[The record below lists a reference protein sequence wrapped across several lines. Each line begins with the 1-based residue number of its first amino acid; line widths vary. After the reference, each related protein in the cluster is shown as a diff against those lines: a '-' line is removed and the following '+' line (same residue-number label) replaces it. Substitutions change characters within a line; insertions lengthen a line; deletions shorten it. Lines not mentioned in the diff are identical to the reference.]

1 MKVKATKT
9 YLRNWQTTKK
19 IIVNRGGTR
28 SGKTYSI
35 CQIIMIWLLTG
46 QIRENQHIPKG
57 TCSVVRKYGTTIA
70 KTVQRDFHEILGD
83 YGVLEIVEYN
93 KTSRIYR
100 YKERMVEFFGADDQ
114 QKIRGYKANILFCNE
129 VNELGYKTEFSQLL
143 FRTTDLI
150 FMDFNPSD
158 PFVWVN
164 EEIEIKRQGEKKDVE
179 VIVSTYKDNPFINDA
194 QRQEI
199 EYLQISDP
207 ELWRVYGLGEY
218 GKVEGLVIPNIT
230 LIDEL
235 PDDVRKI
242 GGGMDFGF
250 SNDPT
255 AFYICGIKQNRQAK
269 MTEIYIDEVIY
280 ETGLTDSDII
290 AKFNANNINKTLRI
304 YADSAQPSTIE
315 EMRRSGYNVAP
326 VSKKKDSVKHGLQI
340 MKRSRIFVTKRS
352 IGFIK
357 EQKQYKYKMLPN
369 GEYSNDPMDLN
380 NHAMDAVRYYCL
392 MNLSASMT
400 GFGFANSK

>member
-1 MKVKATKT
+1 MEIKSTKT
-9 YLRNWQTTKK
+9 FQLNWKSNK
-19 IIVNRGGTR
+19 RIVINRGGTR
-28 SGKTYSI
+28 SGKTYAI
-35 CQIIMIWLLTG
+35 CQQIMVWLLTG
-46 QIRENQHIPKG
+46 YIREKHYVPDG
-57 TCSVVRKYGTTIA
+57 VCSIVRKYGTTIS
-70 KTVQRDFHEILGD
+70 KTVMRDFIE
-83 YGVLEIVEYN
+83 VLQDNKVDGLIEYN
-93 KTSRIYR
+93 KTSRQFK
-100 YKERMVEFFGADDQ
+100 YKSRTVEFFGADDQ
-114 QKIRGYKANILFCNE
+114 QKIRGYKSNILFCNE
-129 VNELGYKTEFSQLL
+129 GNELGFKTEFTQLL
-143 FRTTDLI
+143 MRTIDLI
-150 FMDFNPSD
+150 IIDFNPSD
-158 PFVWVN
+158 PYVWIN
-164 EEIEIKRQGEKKDVE
+164 EEIEQKRSAEKKDVD
-179 VIVSTYKDNPFINDA
+179 VIVTTYLNNPFINKA
-194 QRQEI
+194 QIQEI

-269 MTEIYIDEVIY
+269 MTEIYVDEVIY
-280 ETGLTDSDII
+280 ETGLTDNDII

-357 EQKQYKYKMLPN
+357 QQKQYKYKMLSN

-400 GFGFANSK
+400 GFGFANAK